1 MKVKFI
7 LKKQSLYK
15 GKEMNIV
22 ILDAKTLGD
31 DINLSKLDELGKVI
45 KYEST
50 DPSQTY
56 DRIRNA
62 TIVITNK
69 VVINKLHMQHCPL
82 LKLICIAA
90 TGMNN
95 VDLDAAEQIG
105 IEVKN
110 VAGYSTD
117 SVIQH
122 TFTMLFYLLGH
133 SRYYD
138 DYIKSG
144 EWQKSPIFTNVSRP
158 FFELNGKTW
167 GIIGLG
173 DIGAGVARLA
183 SAFGVNIVYYST
195 SGKNN
200 NDDYSRVEL
209 ETLLQDSDIISIHA
223 PLNDA
228 TYCLIGLNELKQMKS
243 GVFLLN
249 LGRGGII
256 NEEDLAK
263 VIDTQN
269 MYVGLDVLEK
279 EPMTNPHPLM
289 NINHQ
294 ERLYITP
301 HIAWTSIEARN
312 RLVNSIIENIKSFLK
327 ENNLSVSH

>member
-1 MKVKFI
+1 MD
-7 LKKQSLYK
+7 
-15 GKEMNIV
+15 IV

-31 DINLSKLDELGKVI
+31 DIDISELDKFGKVI
-45 KYEST
+45 KYETT

-56 DRIRNA
+56 ERIRNA

-69 VVINKLHMQHCPL
+69 VVIDKLHMQQCPL

-95 VDLDAAEQIG
+95 IDLDAASQLG

-122 TFTMLFYLLGH
+122 TFSMLFYLIGH

-138 DYIKSG
+138 DYVKSG

-158 FFELNGKTW
+158 FFELKGKTW

-173 DIGAGVARLA
+173 DIGEGVARVA
-183 SAFGVNIVYYST
+183 SSFGVNIIYYST

-200 NDDYSRVEL
+200 NSDYNRVEL

-228 TYCLIGLNELKQMKS
+228 TNNLIGLKELKQMKN
-243 GVFLLN
+243 GVYLLN

-256 NEEDLAK
+256 NEDALAK
-263 VIDTQN
+263 TIDNQEL
-269 MYVGLDVLEK
+269 YVGLDVLEK

-289 NINHQ
+289 NIKHQ
-294 ERLYITP
+294 ERIYITP

-312 RLVNSIIENIKSFLK
+312 HLVYSIINNIKSY
-327 ENNLSVSH
+327 LSRN